1 SLPKANKG
9 RVLLSLENGSRVLE
23 RRWVEVSGEEP
34 VLNIP
39 ITGAMAPN
47 VYVHVSL
54 LLPHQQ
60 RDSDAPM
67 RLYGIVPL
75 LVEDPQTRLRPQ
87 LQVPE
92 QVRPETAFSI
102 KVSEQQGRAMTY

>member
-1 SLPKANKG
+1 DRHWLELDG
-9 RVLLSLENGSRVLE
+9 DTELSI
-23 RRWVEVSGEEP
+23 P
-34 VLNIP
+34 V
-39 ITGAMAPN
+39 TSAMAPN

-75 LVEDPQTRLRPQ
+75 LVEDPQTRLKPRLQLPQ
-87 LQVPE
+87 
-92 QVRPETAFSI
+92 QVRPETRFNI
-102 KVSEQQGRAMTY
+102 EVSEDQGRAMTYTLAVVDEGLLGLTG